1 MTVPNPTAEPSAL
14 DRTREEQTEAT
25 RQVVARY
32 LQLLG
37 AGATPAELA
46 ASFSEDVDWYIAGH
60 VEAVPWLGRRHGRAG
75 VADFFRQFR
84 EGVRQVRVHL
94 EEPLVDGERAVVL
107 GSFDSLLTA
116 SGRVVSSEA
125 AVVMTVRNGLIVR
138 YRILEDSYAVAQT
151 IGDDSGSPG
160 RHA

>member
-1 MTVPNPTAEPSAL
+1 MVE
-14 DRTREEQTEAT
+14 
-25 RQVVARY
+25 RY
-32 LQLLG
+32 LRLLG
-37 AGATPAELA
+37 TGATPAELA

-94 EEPLVDGERAVVL
+94 EEPLVNGDRAVVL

-116 SGRVVSSEA
+116 SGRVVSSEG
-125 AVVMTVRNGLIVR
+125 AVVMTVRDGLIVH
-138 YRILEDSYAVAQT
+138 YRVLEDSYAVAQT
-151 IGDDSGSPG
+151 IGDSSAASGSPA
-160 RHA
+160 RDT